1 MWERKE
7 DSISEE
13 ARKKEVAKED
23 KHNLKRSPVQ
33 NKYNHR
39 HNKEHG
45 IKEDA
50 QTTIVRKIGGT
61 EVIMNHLTQDRMNM
75 ERATLQKM
83 SPKKNGKWWN
93 AKTTRKRSRKTE

>member
-1 MWERKE
+1 MDVTW
-7 DSISEE
+7 EE
-13 ARKKEVAKED
+13 ARRKEVAKED

-39 HNKEHG
+39 HNKEYG

-61 EVIMNHLTQDRMNM
+61 EVTTNRTTQDRMNM
-75 ERATLQKM
+75 ERGTLQKM
-83 SPKKNGKWWN
+83 SPKKNGRYWN
-93 AKTTRKRSRKTE
+93 AKTTKRKSKKTG